1 MTDRLGF
8 YIWPAIA
15 LLAGCA
21 LTRPAEM
28 AVLTQPP
35 ESLTGEVV
43 TMVDWRTPE
52 AVALKC
58 AQVRASFGKLPLGG
72 LGCTYAPPGGQ
83 ITLVLPM
90 DLHPLITHELGHA
103 HQLRQGMAPDH
114 KGWK

>member
-8 YIWPAIA
+8 YIWPALAI
-15 LLAGCA
+15 LAGCA

-58 AQVRASFGKLPLGG
+58 AQVQASFGKLPLGG
-72 LGCTYAPPGGQ
+72 LGCTYARPGGQ
-83 ITLVLPM
+83 ITMVLPM
-90 DLHPLITHELGHA
+90 DLHPLITHEVGHA
-103 HQLRQGMAPDH
+103 LQMKRGETPNH